1 MAPACRS
8 LETPADDVLA
18 NRSPP
23 APPKLRK
30 LKFARNGAA
39 GGPSPTKRGSTRVW
53 MKAPEVGKIRLRPG
67 EGGSS
72 RSEEPGE
79 GARVRR
85 KRSKRIV
92 SEQIAFAR
100 NLRLNATDT
109 ERELWSIL
117 RQPPFSRA
125 KFRRQ
130 VPIGPFV
137 ADFLSYPE
145 RLIVEADG
153 GQHNDSASDRRRD
166 AWLRRDGFR
175 VVRFWNADIIQNADG
190 VISVLLNHIDH
201 GHIDHGEDQ
210 R

>member
-1 MAPACRS
+1 MAPASRS

-18 NRSPP
+18 DRSPP

-39 GGPSPTKRGSTRVW
+39 GGPSPL
-53 MKAPEVGKIRLRPG
+53 AG

-100 NLRLNATDT
+100 NLRLNATDA
-109 ERELWSIL
+109 ERKLWSIL

-125 KFRRQ
+125 KFLRQ